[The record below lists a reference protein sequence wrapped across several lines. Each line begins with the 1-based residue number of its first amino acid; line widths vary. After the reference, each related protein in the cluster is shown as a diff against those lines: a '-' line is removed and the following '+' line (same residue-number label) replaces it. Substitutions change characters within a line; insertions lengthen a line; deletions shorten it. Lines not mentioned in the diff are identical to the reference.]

1 MPIFESLEMRP
12 GELPPPVVS
21 RATTERWFPALT
33 VGQTAAFAVVALAWL
48 LQGLVPLSAGSLWA
62 QVGAGRALAA
72 QAISG
77 GANALLTAAR
87 GVGPGWLGDLKL
99 YAAWA
104 VAGDEGLVLLPTTL
118 VTLATGGLLFALRS
132 RGADWGLA
140 ASLAGA
146 GMLCA
151 ALATPAG
158 TASFGLLGLAAL
170 AWVLADAERR
180 PGMRWL
186 LPPLFLVWA
195 NLDASFLFG
204 LAWLAAWASGRCFR
218 AETVVD
224 QANTDG
230 LPWAGGSITHHEAA
244 PARRSS
250 VVAANLFILSLSVAA
265 CIVQPLGARGVLVAW
280 QTLNEQGQSLSLST
294 AASWGFAISLV
305 AGAFLLR
312 HSKRR
317 VSMGEALAC
326 GMAGLAALANAA
338 WLPLWAVVWV
348 WATAP
353 HWKSLAVAGNEQR
366 GEASAT
372 KTSIA
377 LAAVFLAIMWS
388 PPSRFAL
395 GAPARPVGEVMSPAT
410 PLALAAE
417 IEERS
422 LQGAAFFSP
431 RWADYLS
438 FRSGGRLTPL
448 VNSLVPHD
456 QGVWRDALGISA
468 ANHGWLEIADHY
480 RLRYLLVGRADS
492 PELAGAVQREKRCR
506 VLYQD
511 QQGLLVELLPAA
523 AKGL

>member
-21 RATTERWFPALT
+21 RATAERWFPALT
-33 VGQTAAFAVVALAWL
+33 VGQAAAFVVVALAWL
-48 LQGLVPLSAGSLWA
+48 LQGLSPLSVGPLWA

-72 QAISG
+72 QALSG
-77 GANALLTAAR
+77 GSNALLAAAR
-87 GVGPGWLGDLKL
+87 SVGPGWLGDLKL

-104 VAGDEGLVLLPTTL
+104 VAGDEGLVLLQTAL

-132 RGADWGLA
+132 RGAGWGLA

-151 ALATPAG
+151 SLATPAG
-158 TASFGLLGLAAL
+158 TAHFGLLGLAAL
-170 AWVLADAERR
+170 AWLLAAAERR
-180 PGMRWL
+180 PGVRWL

-195 NLDASFLFG
+195 NLDASVLLG
-204 LAWLAAWASGRCFR
+204 IAWLAAQTIGCCVRASR
-218 AETVVD
+218 TTD
-224 QANTDG
+224 PANTDA
-230 LPWAGGSITHHEAA
+230 LPWAGGSITSHDTP
-244 PARRSS
+244 PARHPDQL
-250 VVAANLFILSLSVAA
+250 AANLLILSLSVAA
-265 CIVQPLGARGVLVAW
+265 CIVQPLGVRGILVAW
-280 QTLNEQGQSLSLST
+280 RTLNEQGQGLSLNT
-294 AASWGFAISLV
+294 AAGWGFAISLL

-312 HSKRR
+312 QSERH
-317 VSMGEALAC
+317 VSRGEALAC
-326 GMAGLAALANAA
+326 GVAGFAALASAA
-338 WLPLWAVVWV
+338 WLPLWAVVWA

-353 HWKSLAVAGNEQR
+353 HWKSLAVAGHEPR

-395 GAPARPVGEVMSPAT
+395 GAPARPVGEVMSPAA
-410 PLALAAE
+410 PLALPAE

-480 RLRYLLVGRADS
+480 QLRYLLVSRAES
-492 PELAGAVQREKRCR
+492 PELAGAAQREKRCR

-511 QQGLLVELLPAA
+511 QQGLLVELLPATKA
-523 AKGL
+523 P